1 MITIISCT
9 NRPNSWTKKVTD
21 VYISRLINKKVDF
34 QFLDLQDLPAD
45 ILSNEMYDIKSSL
58 FSQIEM
64 KYLVSASKFIFIIP
78 EYNGS
83 YPGILKLMIDA
94 SDIKK
99 SYHNKK
105 AALVGVADGR
115 AGNLRGM
122 DDFTNV
128 LNYLRI
134 NVLHCKIPISSVSKQ
149 FDENGN
155 FLSKE
160 TLSLIDQQIDL
171 FSKM

>member
-1 MITIISCT
+1 MITLISCT
-9 NRPNSWTKKVTD
+9 NRPHSWTRKISD
-21 VYISRLINKKVDF
+21 VYIKRLENKKVDF
-34 QFLDLQDLPAD
+34 QFLDLQDLPTD
-45 ILSNEMYDIKSSL
+45 LLSNEMYNEKSHAFAQL
-58 FSQIEM
+58 EK
-64 KYLVSASKFIFIIP
+64 KYLIPTNKFIFIIP

-128 LNYLRI
+128 LNYLKI
-134 NVLHCKIPISSVSKQ
+134 NVLHSKIPISSVSKQ
-149 FDENGN
+149 FDLKGN
-155 FLSKE
+155 FIAEE
-160 TLSLIDQQIDL
+160 TLELIDQQIDMFL
-171 FSKM
+171 KM